1 MIPENYFKNGLAAIK
16 KKKKKGGG
24 GGGAGG
30 AGEDCGFQTVG
41 FFGELF

>member
-24 GGGAGG
+24 GGGENWVFKRGG
-30 AGEDCGFQTVG
+30 FLGK
-41 FFGELF
+41 FFK